1 MQLSFGGEAWG
12 KRRWSHFGCGFSN
25 KNIHAWKAKSLLQ
38 NNARTQKI
46 IRCALVKENKKKC
59 PQSQTKIERER
70 ERGNPCPSQLLYINK
85 IAA

>member
-12 KRRWSHFGCGFSN
+12 KRPWSHFGCGFSN
-25 KNIHAWKAKSLLQ
+25 KNIHAWKAKRLLQ

-59 PQSQTKIERER
+59 PQSQTKRARERER
-70 ERGNPCPSQLLYINK
+70 ESMPVTTIVYK
-85 IAA
+85 